1 MGNILI
7 SAWRHCDI
15 AGKADLVILGIFSI
29 ISWYIMIEKF
39 FILRRVRRN
48 HGIFKLYLSKGE
60 KPPDLFCPLSNI
72 LKYGIKKLKK
82 QPMDERKFESHMEK
96 FAASQLDMLE
106 SNLSFLA
113 TTSAVSPFL
122 GLLGTVWGLLL
133 AFHNMAVT
141 GSSSIKVVA
150 SGVAEALITTVVGLV
165 VAIPA
170 AIGYNWSLDMIRKIG
185 NDMDLLFPEVIS
197 FIKKKAGNE

>member
-1 MGNILI
+1 MNNIFL
-7 SAWRHCDI
+7 SAWRHCDL
-15 AGKADLVILGIFSI
+15 AGKADLVILGIFSLVSWCI
-29 ISWYIMIEKF
+29 IIEKF

-48 HGIFKLYLSKGE
+48 NKIFKSYLERGE

-72 LKYGIKKLKK
+72 LKYGLEKNIDDDKF
-82 QPMDERKFESHMEK
+82 DEYIEK
-96 FAASQLDMLE
+96 FATNQLEALE

-113 TTSAVSPFL
+113 TTSAICPFL

-133 AFHNMAVT
+133 AFNNMAIT

-150 SGVAEALITTVVGLV
+150 SGVAEALITTVVGLI

-170 AIGYNWSLDMIRKIG
+170 AIGYNWFLTVIRKIG
-185 NDMDLLFPEVIS
+185 SEIEILLPELIS
-197 FIKKKAGNE
+197 FIKKKRNE